1 MVSRAFIDERLQ
13 QVPLFAAC
21 SKKEL
26 RHVSQLMT
34 AVDVSAGTPLARE
47 GKLGAEFVV
56 IVEGKASV
64 SKKGSTVATLGPG
77 QWFGEIALLDDK
89 HLRTATVM
97 ADTDMVV
104 EVMDGPSFSQLIDDH
119 PRIARKLL
127 QGLAHLVASQATS

>member
-34 AVDVSAGTPLARE
+34 AVDVASGTPLARE

-56 IVEGKASV
+56 IVEGTASV
-64 SKKGSTVATLGPG
+64 SKKGATVATLGPG
-77 QWFGEIALLDDK
+77 QWFGEIALLDEK

-104 EVMDGPSFSQLIDDH
+104 EVMVGQKPPKAEADRAQKRAEELLAQLGH
-119 PRIARKLL
+119 KRW
-127 QGLAHLVASQATS
+127 S